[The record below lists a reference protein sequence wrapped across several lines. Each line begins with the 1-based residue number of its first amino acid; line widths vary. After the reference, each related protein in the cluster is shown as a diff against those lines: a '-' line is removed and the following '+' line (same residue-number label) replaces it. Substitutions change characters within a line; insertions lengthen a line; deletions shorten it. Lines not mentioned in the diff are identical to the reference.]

1 MEVKKIEEFKKGDI
15 VRLVKKDGSMQKR
28 TYIYTGYCRFAK
40 GYCLDAWDD
49 ISVQKVVKKGTLATD
64 DFIF

>member
-1 MEVKKIEEFKKGDI
+1 MKVKKIEKFKKGDI

-28 TYIYTGYCRFAK
+28 TYIYTGYSRVLK
-40 GYCLDAWDD
+40 GYCLEAWDD
-49 ISVQKVVKKGTLATD
+49 ISFEKVVKKGTLATD